1 MKCFVHFHFQMCLAP
16 QWRAIFHL
24 SSHQMALPMA
34 ALPASASLLFDPPEP
49 QNIGEKTVLHDFST
63 FSRTLIFFVLTL
75 SLL

>member
-1 MKCFVHFHFQMCLAP
+1 MQN
-16 QWRAIFHL
+16 HL
-24 SSHQMALPMA
+24 SKPQDLMLQNASSAPA
-34 ALPASASLLFDPPEP
+34 ALASLLFDPPES